1 MLTQFLSQFP
11 LDLSQGFQVVPAHKL
26 IAPTPQPAE
35 GVDRAWSELQGI
47 ADYQAFVSPLPFQ
60 ATQALIVTAIDA
72 AILPA
77 VRASL
82 LRRYPSDYQIQ
93 SLAATGLNQTTLA
106 NASPAQAW
114 YLPALSIEA
123 DLASPSTLEWIM
135 ARLAGPQGCPWDRK
149 QTHASLREFLLEET
163 HETLEALD
171 AEDWP
176 NLKEELGDL
185 LLQIVFHAE
194 FGRQAG
200 RFDLDQVYAAI
211 NSKLIRRHPHI
222 FGTTEVSDADE
233 VLRNW
238 DAIKATEHKEKGSQR
253 ESALDGIAKT
263 LPPLATAQLMGKK
276 AAKVGFDWP
285 DISGVWEKVHEEIGE
300 LQAAASPEEQA
311 AEFGDVLFALTN
323 LARWLKIDSESALRG
338 TIAKFRRRFVAVEQ
352 AAQAQGRQLSQLS
365 LSEADTLW
373 EAAKRTEKQ

>member
-1 MLTQFLSQFP
+1 MLNILSQFP
-11 LDLSQGFQVVPAHKL
+11 LDLSQGFQVLPAHKL
-26 IAPTPQPAE
+26 VAPVPQPAE
-35 GVDRAWSELQGI
+35 GADRAWSELQSI

-60 ATQALIVTAIDA
+60 ATQAVIVTEIDA

-82 LRRYPSDYQIQ
+82 LRRYPSEYHIQ
-93 SLAATGLNQTTLA
+93 SLDATGLSQQTLA

-123 DLASPSTLEWIM
+123 DVASPGTLEWIM
-135 ARLAGPQGCPWDRK
+135 ARLAGPHGCPWDRK

-222 FGTTEVSDADE
+222 FSTTEVSDADE

-285 DISGVWEKVHEEIGE
+285 DVSGVWDKVHEEIGE
-300 LQAAASPEEQA
+300 LQAATSPEEQA

>member
-1 MLTQFLSQFP
+1 MLSQLLTQLP

-26 IAPTPQPAE
+26 LAPIAVPAQ
-35 GVDRAWSELQGI
+35 GADRAWCELQGI
-47 ADYQAFVSPLPFQ
+47 TEYPSFISPLPFQ
-60 ATQALIVTAIDA
+60 ATQALIITEIDA
-72 AILPA
+72 SNLAA
-77 VRASL
+77 VRDSL
-82 LRRYPSDYQIQ
+82 FRRYPTEHPVYSLTEIGLSQQ
-93 SLAATGLNQTTLA
+93 TLAAA
-106 NASPAQAW
+106 NAAQAW
-114 YLPALSIEA
+114 YLPALSIES
-123 DLASPSTLEWIM
+123 DVASPSTLEWIM
-135 ARLAGPQGCPWDRK
+135 ARLAGPHGCPWDRK

-200 RFDLDQVYAAI
+200 RFNLDQVYTAI

-238 DAIKATEHKEKGSQR
+238 DAIKATEHQEKGSQR
-253 ESALDGIAKT
+253 NSAIDGIAKT
-263 LPPLATAQLMGKK
+263 LPPLATAQLIGKK

-285 DISGVWEKVHEEIGE
+285 DVSGVWAKVHEEIAE

-352 AAQAQGRQLSQLS
+352 AAQVQGRQLSQLS

-373 EAAKRTEKQ
+373 EAAKQAEKQ